1 MFVETEPHCL
11 LYINQFHVTNNKRNR
26 HKLCL
31 IFYFSKNHCV
41 YKYESMLFMYGVIL
55 LMELERNHFKMK
67 TISEDVNYNKGFA
80 RISPECHEIRTYKFG
95 QSWFNSI
102 HVMNLFLTVHLS
114 FWTWMVYYARALKAT

>member
-11 LYINQFHVTNNKRNR
+11 LYINQFHVTNYRCNKRNR

-95 QSWFNSI
+95 QSWFNLI
-102 HVMNLFLTVHLS
+102 HTIKWFLIVHLS
-114 FWTWMVYYARALKAT
+114 FFKHEWYITQGL